1 MIGILAV
8 AHNQKIA
15 EGVNELASELVPREV
30 PIIAIGGDRDG
41 RMGTD
46 IDQIVE
52 TVEEF
57 YNKTE
62 GILILGDIGSS
73 LTNAREALKLLE
85 LEGYSNLAVSTAPL
99 VEGVMV
105 GAIESNQGKNL
116 ETIKSKIESKRI
128 IDSW

>member
-1 MIGILAV
+1 MVGILAV

-15 EGVNELASELVPREV
+15 EGVNELASVLVPREV

-52 TVEEF
+52 TVEEL
-57 YNKTE
+57 YNKTD
-62 GILILGDIGSS
+62 GVLILGDIGSS
-73 LTNAREALKLLE
+73 LTNSREALKLLE

>member
-1 MIGILAV
+1 MVGILAV

-52 TVEEF
+52 TVEEL
-57 YNKTE
+57 YNKTD
-62 GILILGDIGSS
+62 GVLILGDIGSS
-73 LTNAREALKLLE
+73 LTNSREALKLLE

>member
-1 MIGILAV
+1 MVGILAV

-15 EGVNELASELVPREV
+15 EGVNDLASELVPREV

-52 TVEEF
+52 TVEEL
-57 YNKTE
+57 YNKTD
-62 GILILGDIGSS
+62 GVLILGDIGSS
-73 LTNAREALKLLE
+73 LTNSREALKLLE
-85 LEGYSNLAVSTAPL
+85 LEGYGNLAVSTAPL

>member
-1 MIGILAV
+1 MVGIVAV
-8 AHNQKIA
+8 AHNRRIA

-30 PIIAIGGDRDG
+30 PIRAIGGDSEG

-52 TVEEF
+52 TVENLYEL
-57 YNKTE
+57 TD

-85 LEGYSNLAVSTAPL
+85 LEGYGNIAVSTAPL

-105 GAIESNQGKNL
+105 GAIESNLGKKL

>member
-1 MIGILAV
+1 MIGIVAV

-30 PIIAIGGDRDG
+30 PVRAIGGDEDG

-52 TVEEF
+52 TVESL
-57 YNKTE
+57 YDSTD
-62 GILILGDIGSS
+62 GILLLGDIGSS
-73 LTNAREALKLLE
+73 ITNAREALKLLE
-85 LEGYSNLAVSTAPL
+85 LEGYINLAVSSAPL

-105 GAIESNQGKNL
+105 GAIESNLGKDL
-116 ETIKSKIESKRI
+116 ETIKTKIESKRI

>member
-1 MIGILAV
+1 MVGIVAV
-8 AHNQKIA
+8 AHNPKIA
-15 EGVNELASELVPREV
+15 EGVDELASEIVPREV
-30 PIIAIGGDRDG
+30 PVEAVGGDRDG

-52 TVEEF
+52 TVEEL
-57 YNKTE
+57 YESTD

-85 LEGYSNLAVSTAPL
+85 LEGYDNIAVSTAPL
-99 VEGVMV
+99 VEGVMI
-105 GAIESNQGKNL
+105 GSIESNLGNDL
-116 ETIKSKIESKRI
+116 DTIKTKIESKRI